1 MVLDRRDLTKRRTD
15 MKELTIL
22 HSNDMH
28 GDFLIE
34 QRDGVETGGLVRL
47 SGYVQNER
55 LNNPNMIYAVAGDFF
70 RGSIIDSEYL
80 GLSTIDLINILRP
93 DVATIGN
100 HEIDYGL
107 AHLLFLEK
115 CADFPIIN
123 ANLYVTLN
131 HSRLFQP
138 HLILERNGL
147 KILFIGL
154 LTEQVIA
161 SAKTEKV
168 IGSFI
173 DTEEAA
179 KCVGIICDNYRTE
192 HINLTILLTHIGI
205 EEDRKLAE
213 LLPETSGVDLIIG
226 GHSHTFMEEP
236 EYVNGIPIVQ
246 AGTGTDLIGRC
257 DLIVDEENNCIHEM
271 KWQCVPINSRTA
283 PKDKV
288 MEDLIMQYKD
298 TTDRKYRQIITHFP
312 RQLTHPSRTQETEL
326 GNMYA
331 DIMQVDSSF
340 DVMLFGSGAIR
351 NETLGPVVELQD
363 MLETTPYDDCLYM
376 FEVTGAQY
384 RKMILHILRDEAWEG
399 HTEFYQF
406 SKGVRIVYRRSTH
419 ELLELSL
426 NGEPITDDMRIKVAV
441 TEYHFKNFDEFLGI
455 PLEEV
460 SKNKTP
466 KIVASSV
473 NNIIQEY
480 LSTHRGLDP
489 KIEGRLVILD

>member
-1 MVLDRRDLTKRRTD
+1 
-15 MKELTIL
+15 MKQLTIL

-28 GDFLIE
+28 GDFLTE
-34 QRDGVETGGLVRL
+34 QKDGIETGGLVRL

-55 LNNPNMIYAVAGDFF
+55 LKNPNTIYAVAGDFF
-70 RGSIIDSEYL
+70 RGSIIDREYL

-93 DVATIGN
+93 DVATVGN

-115 CADFPIIN
+115 CAEFPIIN

-138 HLILERNGL
+138 HIVIERNGL
-147 KILFIGL
+147 KILFIGI
-154 LTEQVIA
+154 LTELVIA

-173 DTEEAA
+173 DTEDAA
-179 KCVGIICDNYRTE
+179 RCVDIICDNYRTDD
-192 HINLTILLTHIGI
+192 IDLTILLTHIGI
-205 EEDRKLAE
+205 EEDRKLAS
-213 LLPETSGVDLIIG
+213 LISETSGVDMIIG

-246 AGTGTDLIGRC
+246 AGTGTDIIGRF
-257 DLIVDEENNCIHEM
+257 DLLVDEENNRIEEL
-271 KWQCVPINSRTA
+271 KWQCVPINAKTA

-288 MEDLIMQYKD
+288 MEELIQQYK
-298 TTDRKYRQIITHFP
+298 TVTDRKYRQIITHFP
-312 RQLTHPSRTQETEL
+312 RALTHPSRTQETEL

-331 DIMQVDSSF
+331 DLMQDESSF

-351 NETLGPVVELQD
+351 VETLGPIVELQD
-363 MLETTPYDDCLYM
+363 MLEATPYDDALYM
-376 FEVTGAQY
+376 VEVTGAQF
-384 RKMILHILRDEAWEG
+384 RAMILHILRDEAWTG

-406 SKGVRIVYRRSTH
+406 SKGVRIVYRKSTH
-419 ELLELSL
+419 TLEELSL
-426 NGEPITDDMRIKVAV
+426 NGQPVTDDTRIRVAV
-441 TEYHFKNFDEFLGI
+441 QDYHFKNFDEFLGV
-455 PLEEV
+455 PMAEV
-460 SKNKTP
+460 EQNMKP
-466 KIVASSV
+466 KVVAGSI

-480 LSTHRGLDP
+480 LQTHPGLDP
-489 KIEGRLVILD
+489 KVEGRLVILP